1 MALYVRMHS
10 KVSSWQFYLKGELI
24 IHGQKN
30 VASSEYTSITPENV
44 QVISNTVKSDHQDDL
59 ADVMKDSAT
68 EFFVE
73 NNENKHEDQN
83 EEDNLMDKL

>member
-1 MALYVRMHS
+1 
-10 KVSSWQFYLKGELI
+10 
-24 IHGQKN
+24 
-30 VASSEYTSITPENV
+30 
-44 QVISNTVKSDHQDDL
+44 
-59 ADVMKDSAT
+59 MKDSCT

>member
-30 VASSEYTSITPENV
+30 GASSEYTNITPENV

-59 ADVMKDSAT
+59 ADVMKDSGT
-68 EFFVE
+68 ELFVE
-73 NNENKHEDQN
+73 NNKNKHEDQN